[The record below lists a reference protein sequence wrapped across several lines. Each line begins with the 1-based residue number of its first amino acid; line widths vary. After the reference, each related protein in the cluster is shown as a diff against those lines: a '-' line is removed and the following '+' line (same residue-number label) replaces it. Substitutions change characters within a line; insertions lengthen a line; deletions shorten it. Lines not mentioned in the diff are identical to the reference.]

1 MVKNSKVLVVMGV
14 SGTGKTTIGNLLA
27 EQLGYPFF
35 DGDDFHPE
43 ANIQKMASGTPL
55 DDQDR
60 KGWLL
65 RLNALA
71 LEHKDIGAIIACSA
85 LKKTYRS
92 ILKSGMGQRLKFIY
106 LEGTFDLIQSRLA
119 SRKDHFMPLGLL
131 KSQFE
136 TLEPPSKAFTV
147 SIAQESNKIVEEIL
161 RQLK

>member
-1 MVKNSKVLVVMGV
+1 MVKNNKVLVVMGV
-14 SGTGKTTIGNLLA
+14 SGTGKTTIGKLLA
-27 EQLGYPFF
+27 DQLGYPFF

-43 ANIQKMASGTPL
+43 ANIQKMSSGIPL
-55 DDQDR
+55 NDLDR

-71 LEHKDIGAIIACSA
+71 LEHKDSGVIIACSA
-85 LKKTYRS
+85 LKKAYRS
-92 ILKSGMGQRLKFIY
+92 ILKSGMGQQLKFIY
-106 LEGTFDLIQSRLA
+106 LDGSFDLIQSRLA

-136 TLEPPSKAFTV
+136 TLEPPSKAITV